1 MRVCLDISAALGQ
14 GAGIGRYARE
24 LALALHALPD
34 GPELFLFHNRHPLD
48 QLPAELRELP
58 RIEVPLGDKTW
69 RALMLTGQK
78 LPLAWRG
85 NLPDADLFHGTDML
99 APPIPQPAVVTIH
112 DLSILLYPEH
122 HTRLNRL
129 HLRWALPRVTRRVAA
144 IIAVSEATKRDL
156 IARLDVPADRVHV
169 VPNGVDHKRFY
180 PRYRPEARQRAGLML
195 GIEPP
200 YILALGTLEP
210 RKNLP
215 TLLRAYARLG
225 RDVPRL
231 VLAGARGWG
240 EGPLFELVKELGL
253 QERVRFTGY
262 VPEAVLPDLY
272 AGARLF
278 VYPSLYEGFGLPV
291 LEALASGAPVITSN
305 ISSLPEVAGKAAL
318 LVDPTSVEELTRMMR
333 RVLES
338 KQLRDEL
345 RAKAPK
351 QAAQF
356 SWERTARETLAVY
369 ASVLGC

>member
-24 LALALHALPD
+24 LALALHALPG
-34 GPELFLFHNRHPLD
+34 GPELVLFHNRQPLN
-48 QLPAELRELP
+48 QLPSELKNLP

-78 LPLAWRG
+78 LPPAWNRS
-85 NLPDADLFHGTDML
+85 LHDADLFHGTDML
-99 APPIPQPAVVTIH
+99 APPIPQPTVVTIH

-129 HLRWALPRVTRRVAA
+129 HLRWALPRVARRAAA
-144 IIAVSEATKRDL
+144 IIAVSEATRRDL
-156 IARLDVPADRVHV
+156 IAQLEVPAERVHV
-169 VPNGVDHKRFY
+169 APNGVDHRRFF

-215 TLLRAYARLG
+215 ALLRAYARLG

-240 EGPLFELVKELGL
+240 EGALFKLVKELGL

-305 ISSLPEVAGKAAL
+305 TSSLPEVAGDAAL
-318 LVDPTSVEELTRMMR
+318 LVDPTSVDELTRVMR
-333 RVLES
+333 RVLDS

-345 RAKAPK
+345 RTKGPK
-351 QAAQF
+351 QAAKF
-356 SWERTARETLAVY
+356 SWERTARQTLAIY
-369 ASVLGC
+369 ASVLAR